1 MPTPEAA
8 LTAGAPEDDVFGG
21 PSDTPSRYRPSRRTL
36 AFAGLGIGVYLAT
49 LIATLPAAL
58 VVPLAGAGG
67 TIWSGAA
74 PIGAST
80 VNWRWSPLRS
90 LTGLGF
96 AVDFGLSGGVNTLVG
111 TALLRPGRV
120 MFSDVRGTADGA
132 LLAPLLQTPF
142 ACNLPMT
149 ADLRRIVIGGGTR
162 MAEGR
167 IDTQPGSCQGPSGA
181 APVAVPP
188 LRFDAID
195 DGDLTRLTLA
205 PTGQPQPAYLLGTL
219 NPDGRISLSVT
230 AEGAAA
236 LPFLSPPGGMTIES
250 DL

>member
-21 PSDTPSRYRPSRRTL
+21 PSDIPSRNPTSRHRL
-36 AFAGLGIGVYLAT
+36 AYAGLGIGLYLAT
-49 LIATLPAAL
+49 LIATVPAAL
-58 VVPLAGAGG
+58 VVPIPGAGG
-67 TIWSGAA
+67 TIWHGSA
-74 PIGAST
+74 PLGST
-80 VNWRWSPLRS
+80 TLNWRWSPLRS

-96 AVDFGLSGGVNTLVG
+96 AVDFGLAGGVNTLTG
-111 TALLRPGRV
+111 NALLRPGRV
-120 MFSDVRGTADGA
+120 IFGDVRGTADGE
-132 LLAPLLQTPF
+132 LIAPLLQTPF
-142 ACNLPMT
+142 RCSLPM
-149 ADLRRIVIGGGTR
+149 AVDLRRMTIGGGTR

-167 IDTQPGSCQGPSGA
+167 IDTQPGSCQGPAGA

-188 LRFDAID
+188 LRFDAIG
-195 DGDLTRLTLA
+195 DGERTRLTLA
-205 PTGQPQPAYLLGTL
+205 PVGQPQPAYLLGTL